1 MFSCLPFCP
10 PRRYTRFFGP
20 DGDAAP
26 ALSHY
31 ALRHYAD
38 WEEKISAWQ
47 SPVLEDRCQ
56 WSPSLAFLPGPHTF
70 TKTLIHSPPPK
81 STEVVWDS
89 LGTPTSLNP
98 RILPFLKC
106 HPHETITS
114 SCLPRSLPAWYKS
127 ALFNELYFLA
137 DGGTVWLEVPEDSL
151 PEELVGSM
159 GQLRPLLQEY
169 GRFAYLECTGCQGA
183 WCVSMRPVSALPH
196 GRRMG
201 FAYPRVLARTWSVM
215 VPYTPILEV
224 QLGRAV

>member
-1 MFSCLPFCP
+1 MEPVFSCLPFCP

-169 GRFAYLECTGCQGA
+169 GRFAYLEGTGCQGGVV
-183 WCVSMRPVSALPH
+183 CVHEAS
-196 GRRMG
+196 
-201 FAYPRVLARTWSVM
+201 
-215 VPYTPILEV
+215 
-224 QLGRAV
+224 